1 LLAWAVYAVLTAV
14 RFGGRQGARQA
25 AAAAVFAFGF
35 LFFAVI
41 GVELLA

>member
-1 LLAWAVYAVLTAV
+1 VYAVLAGL
-14 RFGGRQGARQA
+14 RFGGRQGSRQA
-25 AAAAVFAFGF
+25 AVAAVVAFGF